1 MTNRSFTLRAATAL
15 LLGSSALATPAVAG
29 VIVGS
34 VTDSSGTRS
43 LQGAQVTLEGL
54 SRVDEAGIDGGFRFP
69 EVPAGTYT
77 LTARFIG
84 AAPVSQQVQVPA
96 TGEVRA
102 NLLVGSSAGP
112 RGDEILVVGLGAN
125 QANALSR
132 QKAADGVES
141 VLTRDAIGQ
150 NPDQN
155 VAEALRRVP
164 GVSIQDDQG
173 EGRFVVIRGLSP
185 ELNSVSINGARIP
198 SPEADN
204 RALALDTV
212 PSELVESIEVKKTLT
227 PDMDADN
234 IGGAVEI
241 KTTSAFDRK
250 KDLMAF
256 SLEGSYNHNRDKW
269 SPKGAVDFS
278 KHITD
283 NFGISGGASYYKRK
297 FGTDSVE
304 ASDWA
309 TSRAGV
315 AYPGEI
321 DYRSYNVT
329 RTRIAGS
336 LSLDW
341 KPSDTTTLYAKGI
354 VSSFRDD
361 EQRSRLRFTFSPEPV
376 SGDATSATFQS
387 GSGSANRVRVRREMK
402 DRTEIQNVY
411 NLVTGGK
418 TVSGPWTLEY
428 SGSYSYSTEIEPDR
442 QDTIFDRRFQN
453 GATALGVTLTGL
465 DTLSPSYSVSNP
477 AAFTNGSD
485 LLSKVETTDGKS
497 VDKEWAGKFDVARDF
512 AMDSGTLQLKA
523 GGKVRLRKKSY
534 NLNFNSYEPNDD
546 ITLAG
551 NSRTLPDGYGVV
563 DMNPAVD
570 PQAVRGLFK
579 SNPALFD
586 RNAFDSDI
594 DSAAASYGVKE
605 DIYAGYALARYENAK
620 FLAIGGVRMEH
631 TRNTMHGNDVTTVTQ
646 EDEDDQLVVTPLSYK
661 RSYTNWLP
669 SLNLRF
675 TPTHQVT
682 LRAAVSKS
690 LVRPN
695 ISDLAPRFTI
705 TESLDDQSNEGELG
719 NPNLKPYQSWNFDGS
734 AEYYFAR
741 NAVAQVGVFHKEVKN
756 FIFDNRAA
764 AGTVV
769 NGIEFASLIQPVNGD
784 TAKVTGVEL
793 NLQAKLDFLPSPFDG
808 LLVSGNYTYNHT
820 RANLYGRSLTL
831 PGSSK
836 NIYNATLGYEKGPV
850 QLRASVSYRSA
861 YLDEVTEDGSADIY
875 NKGRFLLDV
884 SGKLRVA
891 KGVQLTADFINAGS
905 EPYGRYYRGS
915 AASGRRVAQ
924 YEEYGWTVKSGIRVT
939 M

>member
-1 MTNRSFTLRAATAL
+1 MLASAATA
-15 LLGSSALATPAVAG
+15 GTITGTVTDEAG
-29 VIVGS
+29 V
-34 VTDSSGTRS
+34 RA
-43 LQGAQVTLEGL
+43 LQGAQVTLEEL
-54 SRVDEAGIDGGFRFP
+54 SRVDEADRGGSFRFTD
-69 EVPAGTYT
+69 VPAGTYT
-77 LTARFIG
+77 LVARFVG
-84 AAPVSQQVQVPA
+84 ATPSRQQVVVPA
-96 TGEVRA
+96 EGQVRSH
-102 NLLVGSSAGP
+102 LLL
-112 RGDEILVVGLGAN
+112 GDGGKGGHEILVVGLGAN
-125 QANALSR
+125 QASALSR

-173 EGRFVVIRGLSP
+173 EGRFVVIRGLAP

-241 KTTSAFDRK
+241 KTTSPLDRK
-250 KDLMAF
+250 KDLLAY
-256 SLEGSYNHNRDKW
+256 SLEGSYNNNRNTW

-283 NFGISGGASYYKRK
+283 NFGISGGASYYRRK

-304 ASDWA
+304 ASDWK
-309 TSRAGV
+309 TTDGGI
-315 AYPGEI
+315 AYPEEI

-361 EQRSRLRFTFSPEPV
+361 EHRSRLRFTFSPEPV
-376 SGDATSATFQS
+376 SGDADSATFES
-387 GSGSANRVRVRREMK
+387 GSGSGNRVRVRREMK

-418 TVSGPWTLEY
+418 TVTGPWTIEY

-442 QDTIFDRRFQN
+442 QDTIFDRRFQS
-453 GATALGVTLTGL
+453 GASQLGVTLSGL
-465 DTLSPSYSVSNP
+465 DTLKPTYTVSNP
-477 AAFTNGSD
+477 ALFTDGSD
-485 LLSKVETTDGKS
+485 PLSKVETTDGKS
-497 VDKEWAGKFDVARDF
+497 VDKEWAGRLDVARDF
-512 AMDSGTLQLKA
+512 ALDSGTLQVKA
-523 GGKVRLRKKSY
+523 GGKIRLRKKSY
-534 NLNFNSYEPNDD
+534 NLDFNAYEPTEDF
-546 ITLAG
+546 TLGDYAQ
-551 NSRTLPDGYGVV
+551 TLPSGYGVV

-579 SNPALFD
+579 GNRDLFERD
-586 RNAFDSDI
+586 PFDSEQT
-594 DSAAASYGVKE
+594 SAAASYAVRE

-620 FLAIGGVRMEH
+620 FMAIGGVRMEH
-631 TRNTMHGNDVTTVTQ
+631 TRNRMNGNDVAETP
-646 EDEDDQLVVTPLSYK
+646 DGDLVVTPVAF
-661 RSYTNWLP
+661 RRQYTNWLP

-675 TPTHQVT
+675 TPTHKVT

-705 TESLDDQSNEGELG
+705 TESVDDTGNEGEVG
-719 NPNLKPYQSWNFDGS
+719 NPELKPYQSWNFDAS

-741 NAVAQVGVFHKEVKN
+741 NAVAQVGLFHKEVKD
-756 FIFDNRAA
+756 FIFDHRAPE
-764 AGTVV
+764 GTVF
-769 NGIEFASLIQPVNGD
+769 NGREFASLIQPVNGD
-784 TAKVTGVEL
+784 TAKVTGIEL

-808 LLVSGNYTYNHT
+808 LIVSGNYTYNHT
-820 RANLYGRSLTL
+820 RATIYDRRLTL

-861 YLDEVTEDGSADIY
+861 YLDEVSDDGSADIY
-875 NKGRFLLDV
+875 NKGRFLLDL
-884 SGKLRVA
+884 SGKLRVT
-891 KGVQLTADFINAGS
+891 KGIQLTADFINAGS
-905 EPYGRYYRGS
+905 EPYARYYKGS
-915 AASGRRVAQ
+915 AASGHRVAQ
-924 YEEYGWTVKSGIRVT
+924 YEDYGWTVKSGIRIT